1 MEKSQLN
8 RRIKKKKKQQEGI
21 KLALNLDAFVGS
33 VEEDQDAGC
42 EHPWCF
48 HLSIC
53 KTQKLMLSIKIWWFK
68 YLNVRSQAGS
78 DTKWHLVDVGSHV
91 GFSV

>member
-21 KLALNLDAFVGS
+21 KLALNFAAFVGS

-42 EHPWCF
+42 EHPWCS

-68 YLNVRSQAGS
+68 YLRIETSRS
-78 DTKWHLVDVGSHV
+78 DTNGNISRCWIACWI
-91 GFSV
+91 